1 MAQEASAPA
10 WGAGGRPF
18 KSGRPDHLF
27 YLKNFVKMSHLYIK
41 LLLEKRKVGTIV
53 FEHKNGKIKL
63 SYTHISTFEKCPLS
77 YKFRFIDRIPTPPS
91 KHLSFGNSIH
101 QALEY
106 FQRQMLSGSIEI
118 FSDAVE
124 NTIIA
129 LLEQNWK
136 SEGFESRLEEE
147 EWKEKAR
154 YALKSYFLPWI
165 RSQTKSN
172 YNIVAIEERFE
183 IDIDK
188 CILTGKIDRVDYRK
202 ENGSIFYR
210 IVDFKTGEKVPRKMQ
225 NSEDTQLYIYTIGA
239 EKILEKKFSFSDSKP
254 ENLILEKIMYF
265 YVIPNN
271 EVENTIEESHRHFI
285 LSKIHD
291 QIDSL
296 INATEN
302 NIYPAKTGKH
312 CEWCDFRDI
321 CPAFKEVFFISQEEP
336 INKQEILE
344 NLIDEWEKMV
354 QEISEKERQI
364 YELMQEMGIT
374 EFEYKGK
381 IFEIPN

>member
-1 MAQEASAPA
+1 MYNQ
-10 WGAGGRPF
+10 
-18 KSGRPDHLF
+18 
-27 YLKNFVKMSHLYIK
+27 
-41 LLLEKRKVGTIV
+41 
-53 FEHKNGKIKL
+53 KNGKIKV
-63 SYTHISTFEKCPLS
+63 SYTHISTFEKCPLL
-77 YKFRFIDRIPTPPS
+77 YKYRFIDKIPTPPS
-91 KHLSFGNSIH
+91 KHLSFGNSVH

-106 FQRQMLSGSIEI
+106 FQRQLLSGGIEI
-118 FSDAVE
+118 FSDTVE
-124 NTIIA
+124 NSILA
-129 LLEQNWK
+129 FLEQSWK
-136 SEGFESRLEEE
+136 SEGFESQSEEE

-154 YALKSYFLPWI
+154 YALKYYFLPWI
-165 RSQTKSN
+165 RSQMSSN

-202 ENGSIFYR
+202 ENGSIYYR

-225 NSEDTQLYIYTIGA
+225 NSEDTQLYIYTLGA
-239 EKILEKKFSFSDSKP
+239 EKIIQQKLSFPDLKP

-271 EVENTIEESHRHFI
+271 EVENTIEESHRNFI
-285 LSKIHD
+285 LSKINE

-302 NIYPAKTGKH
+302 NIYPPRTGRH

-321 CPAFKEVFFISQEEP
+321 CPAFKELFILSQEKP
-336 INKQEILE
+336 TNKQEILE

-354 QEISEKERQI
+354 QDIAEKERQI
-364 YELMQEMGIT
+364 YELMQEMGIY
-374 EFEYKGK
+374 EFEYNGK
-381 IFEIPN
+381 IFKISN